1 MDEKM
6 NDSNVVSDRGKLW
19 ILYFVIKYLPNMWN
33 GIVSAEVGLRLAKMH
48 IENSRK
54 TEKFY

>member
-6 NDSNVVSDRGKLW
+6 NDSNVVSDKGKLW

-33 GIVSAEVGLRLAKMH
+33 GIVSVEVGLRLAKMH